1 MDVGGYTF
9 ALVCKC
15 SARLVCSLVGSSGC
29 AGTDSQGVLYNSE
42 GCVHGVS
49 EPFVERARC
58 GSQRGVKSVV
68 WFCDRG
74 LRDSNKSKTR
84 SLSNSRWSRWHLSA
98 LKLRERFSW
107 RECASTGP
115 WWLYRT
121 WSFAMQRIAWKSTH
135 TA

>member
-15 SARLVCSLVGSSGC
+15 SARGWCVAGC
-29 AGTDSQGVLYNSE
+29 ALARIARVCCITPRDASM
-42 GCVHGVS
+42 VS

-74 LRDSNKSKTR
+74 LRDSNNCQR
-84 SLSNSRWSRWHLSA
+84 
-98 LKLRERFSW
+98 REV
-107 RECASTGP
+107 
-115 WWLYRT
+115 YRI
-121 WSFAMQRIAWKSTH
+121 RDGVVGI
-135 TA
+135 